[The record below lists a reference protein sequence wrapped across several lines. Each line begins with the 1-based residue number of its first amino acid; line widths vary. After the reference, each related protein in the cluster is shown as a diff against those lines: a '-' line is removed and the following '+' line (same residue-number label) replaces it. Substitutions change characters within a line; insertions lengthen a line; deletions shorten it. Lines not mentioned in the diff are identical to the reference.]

1 MNELLPLD
9 HFTACWS
16 VVVCKNLIAKS
27 EAKTWF
33 WKNKNY
39 EPDALYHFS
48 AKKSTTNTI
57 FYVEANNNWCQYLMP
72 K

>member
-1 MNELLPLD
+1 M
-9 HFTACWS
+9 
-16 VVVCKNLIAKS
+16 AKS
-27 EAKTWF
+27 KAKTWF